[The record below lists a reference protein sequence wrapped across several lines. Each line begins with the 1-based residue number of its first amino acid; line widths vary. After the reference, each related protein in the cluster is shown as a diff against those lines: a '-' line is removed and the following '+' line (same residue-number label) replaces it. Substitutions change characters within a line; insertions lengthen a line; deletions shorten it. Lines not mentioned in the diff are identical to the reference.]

1 MTMSRQP
8 FNAKLFTLGLVFLI
22 LVVSFLGLTI
32 AVYRKAFTPIVSV
45 TLRTDHIGDQLR
57 LGSDVKLRG
66 VNIGEVRSIDTDGS
80 GASMQLAM
88 DPAFASRVPSNA
100 TAVMLPK
107 TLFGERFVSL
117 QIPASPAGPIT
128 NGTVL
133 QQDRSASSVEL
144 NKVLDDLMPVL
155 RAVQP
160 QKVATTLSAVSEALD
175 GQGKNLGATLSDLG
189 DYLGQLRPSLGNLR
203 TDLAR
208 LSKVSDTYNQAAPQL
223 LQAMSTL
230 TTTSNTLVRRQKD
243 LASLISSVTTV
254 STDLNSF
261 LQVNSANLID
271 LAATTKPTL
280 QLLERYSPE
289 YPCLLKQI
297 AAQVDTEDKVFGK
310 GSSAP
315 HIGRFTIEFTGSR
328 DPYEPGKDDAKY
340 EDDRGPRCYQPATG
354 SANFP
359 QYPPGGPIKD
369 GARHPLAPK
378 GDATASIVP
387 GSTTLPQSAAAPS
400 IANSTAEQK
409 LLGVMLSPTLRK
421 PVEQVPNWSG
431 LLVGP
436 LYRGSEV
443 TLK

>member
-1 MTMSRQP
+1 MTMDRQP

-32 AVYRKAFTPIVSV
+32 AVYRKDFTPIVSV
-45 TLRTDHIGDQLR
+45 TLRTDHVGDQLR

-66 VNIGEVRSIDTDGS
+66 VNVGEVRSIDTDGS

-88 DPAFASRVPSNA
+88 DPALASWVPSNA
-100 TAVMLPK
+100 TAVLLPK

-117 QIPASPAGPIT
+117 QIPAAPASPIT
-128 NGTVL
+128 NGAVL

-155 RAVQP
+155 RTVQP

-175 GQGKNLGATLSDLG
+175 GQGKRLGTTLADLG
-189 DYLGQLRPSLGNLR
+189 DYLGQLKPSLGDLR
-203 TDLAR
+203 TDLQR

-223 LQAMSTL
+223 IEAMSTL
-230 TTTSNTLVRRQKD
+230 TTTSKTLVRRQKD

-280 QLLERYSPE
+280 QLLQRYSPE
-289 YPCLLKQI
+289 YPCLLHQI
-297 AAQVDTEDKVFGK
+297 ADQVDTEDKVFGK

-315 HIGRFTIEFTGSR
+315 TIGRFTIEFTGSR
-328 DPYEPGKDDAKY
+328 DPYEPGKDTAKY
-340 EDDRGPRCYQPATG
+340 ADTRGPRCYERVAPPK
-354 SANFP
+354 NFP

-369 GARHPLAPK
+369 GSRHPAPPK
-378 GDATASIVP
+378 GEATTSIVP
-387 GSTTLPQSAAAPS
+387 GSTGPQSAAAPT
-400 IANSTAEQK
+400 IANSLAEQK
-409 LLGVMLSPTLRK
+409 VLQVMLSPTLKK
-421 PVEQVPNWSG
+421 PVREVPNWSG

-443 TLK
+443 TLR